1 MQGLT
6 APHSPTPQVTLAATN
21 SVLVVQLMSCERGKL
36 GTPGFEAE
44 EHKAVQQMQETLRA
58 LETTLVEQRV
68 RQVREREREREWTR
82 ARYPTPIFAPNHW
95 AIATRAA
102 GEPAV
107 CAVLPAGERPQRRR
121 HAAIRAC
128 VPHLHTHTRARLPGE
143 AQSTRR

>member
-68 RQVREREREREWTR
+68 RQV
-82 ARYPTPIFAPNHW
+82 
-95 AIATRAA
+95 
-102 GEPAV
+102 
-107 CAVLPAGERPQRRR
+107 
-121 HAAIRAC
+121 
-128 VPHLHTHTRARLPGE
+128 
-143 AQSTRR
+143 